1 MDNYKETNKFLTHL
15 GKLEQIMGSFK
26 TNMRNRS
33 SYVHPSR
40 GILFDI
46 SFLILNFYVFL
57 KLGTLLTEEELF
69 KYLFVQHQHLLNLVF
84 KFYKTRNTSWL
95 KSE

>member
-1 MDNYKETNKFLTHL
+1 MFTLVT
-15 GKLEQIMGSFK
+15 
-26 TNMRNRS
+26 
-33 SYVHPSR
+33 R

-84 KFYKTRNTSWL
+84 KFYKTRNTTWL